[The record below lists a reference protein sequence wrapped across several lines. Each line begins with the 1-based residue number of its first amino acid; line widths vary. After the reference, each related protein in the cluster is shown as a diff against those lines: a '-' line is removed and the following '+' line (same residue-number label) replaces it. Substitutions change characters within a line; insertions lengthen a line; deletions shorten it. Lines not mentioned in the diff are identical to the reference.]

1 MSNNSGSNNSVGD
14 NSNLPDP
21 VMLLM
26 EVSIDTQQNEI
37 GMQASF
43 SSLLGLQSSASMH
56 SMSQAQG
63 IANNLAAKME
73 KDTTQ
78 SAMANDNALY
88 NTMMTQISDLQNKY
102 SNIMQGGATIITNLT
117 QVQTQSL
124 QLCQVVIDFQNSI
137 SQLITVWSR

>member
-1 MSNNSGSNNSVGD
+1 MSNNSVGD
-14 NSNLPDP
+14 NPNLPDP

-26 EVSIDTQQNEI
+26 EVSIDTQQKEI
-37 GMQASF
+37 GMQAGF
-43 SSLLGLQSSASMH
+43 SSLLGLQSSASIN
-56 SMSQAQG
+56 SMSQAQE
-63 IANNLAAKME
+63 IANNFAAKME

-102 SNIMQGGATIITNLT
+102 SNIMQAGATIVTNLT

-124 QLCQVVIDFQNSI
+124 QLCQVVIDFQNSM
-137 SQLITVWSR
+137 SQLITVWSS